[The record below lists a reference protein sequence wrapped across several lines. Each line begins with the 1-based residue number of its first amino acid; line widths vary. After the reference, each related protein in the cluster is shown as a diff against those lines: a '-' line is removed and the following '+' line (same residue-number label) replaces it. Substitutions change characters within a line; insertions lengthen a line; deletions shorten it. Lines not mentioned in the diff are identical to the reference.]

1 MTTDL
6 LNFMRDKQ
14 IINIRDYS
22 FYINIMRK
30 HKLSER
36 QSKWKKDI
44 NIKIINYIK
53 NKKAK
58 N

>member
-1 MTTDL
+1 MDL

-22 FYINIMRK
+22 FYVNIMRK
-30 HKLSER
+30 HKLSEW

-44 NIKIINYIK
+44 NIRIINYIK